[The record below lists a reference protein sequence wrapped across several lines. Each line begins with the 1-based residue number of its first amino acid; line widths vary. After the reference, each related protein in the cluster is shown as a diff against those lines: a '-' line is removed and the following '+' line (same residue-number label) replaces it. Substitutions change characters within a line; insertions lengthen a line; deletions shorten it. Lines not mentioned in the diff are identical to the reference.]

1 MNERLAR
8 ALDDLRRKW
17 VPDQRL
23 GLFDVT
29 PGERGLTGQ
38 TTSREA
44 LAELRR
50 LGGEA
55 SLAVNVTLLP
65 DASVMAASVAV
76 VTAAVAP
83 LLQQPRVN
91 APRVNEALHGEPL
104 ALLQRREDWLC
115 VRGADGYLGWTH
127 AGYVTLGSTDWLEDW
142 LARATVRSL
151 GCELELQ
158 GARLRLPIG
167 ARLAARRDG
176 SIEAADGRLARVA
189 GGAVR
194 SLTELHAEARLVAPP
209 ELARRWFGGAPYLWG
224 GRTEWGV
231 DCSGLAQSIYAAR
244 GVGLPRDS
252 DQQFGVGVEI
262 PLASLGAGY
271 HAGDLLFF
279 AEDGRVGHVALW
291 AGAGRIVHATLSR
304 GGVVTE
310 ELFGDEPRLRRLR
323 DQLVGV
329 RRMERR

>member
-1 MNERLAR
+1 MNDQLAR

-17 VPDQRL
+17 VPDPRQ
-23 GLFDVT
+23 GVFDVT
-29 PGERGLTGQ
+29 VEGHRLSGY

-44 LAELRR
+44 LVELRR

-55 SLAVNVTLLP
+55 SLAVEATLLP
-65 DASVMAASVAV
+65 DASVDDGGAAV
-76 VTAAVAP
+76 VTVAVAP
-83 LLQQPRVN
+83 LLLQPGVN
-91 APRVNEALHGEPL
+91 APRVSEALHGEPL
-104 ALLQRREDWLC
+104 AVLQRREDWLR
-115 VRGADGYLGWTH
+115 VRGGDGYLGWTH
-127 AGYVTLGSTDWLEDW
+127 AGYVSIGSIEWLEDW
-142 LARATVRSL
+142 LARATARSL

-176 SIEAADGRLARVA
+176 AVEAADGRLARVT
-189 GGAVR
+189 GGIVR
-194 SLTELHAEARLVAPP
+194 PLIELHAEARLIAPP
-209 ELARRWFGGAPYLWG
+209 ELARRWFGGAPYAWG
-224 GRTEWGV
+224 GRTEWGL
-231 DCSGLAQSIYAAR
+231 DCSGLAQAIYAAR
-244 GVGLPRDS
+244 GVALPRDS
-252 DQQFGVGVEI
+252 DQQFDVGVEI

-279 AEDGRVGHVALW
+279 AEEGRVGHVAMW

-310 ELFGDEPRLRRLR
+310 ELFGDVPRLQRLR
-323 DQLVGV
+323 DHLVGV